1 MNFPFPEIILDVFF
15 RFFFEHFL
23 TETLMLKIQIY
34 LYIYIIKKHCETMGN
49 SCVKNHMG
57 AGEKKAIDIT
67 IKKLHQIVISKG
79 LEINKLRQQ
88 IIILQTKNR
97 DIIKKDEEHRKIR
110 IKNEKLI
117 TELKQEYEKK
127 ESEYQEILL
136 RLDQF
141 SKQIVELKSTNSN
154 KDLFIKNKEKSYDD
168 LNKKYND
175 AIFEIEILKQEL
187 ESYKDDEEPRRKFL
201 GIF

>member
-1 MNFPFPEIILDVFF
+1 
-15 RFFFEHFL
+15 
-23 TETLMLKIQIY
+23 
-34 LYIYIIKKHCETMGN
+34 MGN
-49 SCVKNHMG
+49 LCVKNYNG
-57 AGEKKAIDIT
+57 EGEKKAVDNT
-67 IKKLHQIVISKG
+67 IKKLQDIVLSKDA
-79 LEINKLRQQ
+79 EINKLRQK
-88 IIILQTKNR
+88 IILLQTKNR

-117 TELKQEYEKK
+117 TELKEEYEKK

-168 LNKKYND
+168 LNKKYYD

>member
-1 MNFPFPEIILDVFF
+1 
-15 RFFFEHFL
+15 
-23 TETLMLKIQIY
+23 
-34 LYIYIIKKHCETMGN
+34 MGN

>member
-1 MNFPFPEIILDVFF
+1 MCFPFPEIILDVFF
-15 RFFFEHFL
+15 RFFFELFL
-23 TETLMLKIQIY
+23 IETLMLKIQIFIFY
-34 LYIYIIKKHCETMGN
+34 YYKKHCETMGN
-49 SCVKNHMG
+49 SCVKNRMNE
-57 AGEKKAIDIT
+57 GEKKAVDIT

-110 IKNEKLI
+110 IKNEKLL

-168 LNKKYND
+168 LNKKYYD

-187 ESYKDDEEPRRKFL
+187 ESYKDEPRRKFL